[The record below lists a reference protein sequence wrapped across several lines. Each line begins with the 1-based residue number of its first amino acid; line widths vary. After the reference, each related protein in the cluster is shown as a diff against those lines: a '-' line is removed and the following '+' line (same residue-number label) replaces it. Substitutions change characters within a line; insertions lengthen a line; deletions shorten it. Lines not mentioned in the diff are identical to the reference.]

1 MHTHRLQWTAAA
13 GWSAPLNSLPP
24 GAQLVLYFGSPA
36 LLARS
41 EGPLRDLIAQAG
53 SAVVAGCST
62 AGEIFGTD
70 IFDESLSVVALK
82 FHSTPLRAV
91 SAQVPRITASEEV
104 GADLGRQL
112 AATDLRHVLVL
123 SDGLQVNGTSLVS
136 ALRRALPDGV
146 SIAGGLAGD
155 GPHFRHT
162 LVGLGANVAAG
173 QVVAIGF
180 YGEALQVGCG
190 IAGGWTPFGPHRLI
204 TRSEGNVLYTLD
216 DQPALALYKRY
227 LGDRA
232 SGLPG
237 TGLLFPLQLLPER
250 TAATGLVRTILAVDE
265 ATQSLTFAGDLPTG
279 QYARLMKAS
288 SDALI
293 DSTEAA
299 GASATRAPA
308 PAAEDSLALIVSCV
322 GRRLLLGQ
330 RCEEEIDLA
339 VRSLPSGSAIAGFYS
354 YGEIAPSG
362 EMLRCDL
369 HNQTLVMTVL
379 SEKPC
384 H

>member
-1 MHTHRLQWTAAA
+1 MQTHRLQWTEAT
-13 GWSAPLNSLPP
+13 GWSSPLATLPP

-36 LLARS
+36 ILARA
-41 EGPLRDLIAQAG
+41 EGPLRDLIGQAG
-53 SAVVAGCST
+53 AAIVAGCST

-70 IFDESLSVVALK
+70 IFDDSLSVIALQ

-91 SAQVPRITASEEV
+91 SAKVPSIAASDSV
-104 GADLGRQL
+104 GAELGRQL
-112 AATDLRHVLVL
+112 NAPDLRHVLVL
-123 SDGLQVNGTSLVS
+123 SDGLQVNGTALVN
-136 ALRRALPDGV
+136 ALRQALPDGV
-146 SIAGGLAGD
+146 SITGGLAGD
-155 GPHFRHT
+155 GPHFKNT
-162 LVGLGANVAAG
+162 LVGLGAQVIAG

-180 YGEALQVGCG
+180 HGTALEVGCG

-227 LGDRA
+227 LGERA

-237 TGLLFPLQLLPER
+237 TGLLFPLQLLTER
-250 TAATGLVRTILAVDE
+250 TATTGLVRTILAVDE
-265 ATQSLTFAGDLPTG
+265 ATQSLTFAGDLPQG

-299 GASATRAPA
+299 GTHATRT
-308 PAAEDSLALIVSCV
+308 PAAGTADSLALVVSCV

-339 VRSLPSGSAIAGFYS
+339 VRSLPPRTAIAGFYS

-369 HNQTLVMTVL
+369 HNQTLVMTVI
-379 SEKPC
+379 SERPC
-384 H
+384 P